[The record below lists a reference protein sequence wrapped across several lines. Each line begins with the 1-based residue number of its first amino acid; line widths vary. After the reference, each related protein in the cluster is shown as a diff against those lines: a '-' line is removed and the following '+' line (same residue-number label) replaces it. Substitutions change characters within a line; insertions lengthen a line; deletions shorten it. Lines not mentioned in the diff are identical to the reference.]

1 VVVENERVDF
11 HEGVDNLAQ
20 GGVVV
25 KNYEFILAVR

>member
-11 HEGVDNLAQ
+11 HEGVDNLVQ